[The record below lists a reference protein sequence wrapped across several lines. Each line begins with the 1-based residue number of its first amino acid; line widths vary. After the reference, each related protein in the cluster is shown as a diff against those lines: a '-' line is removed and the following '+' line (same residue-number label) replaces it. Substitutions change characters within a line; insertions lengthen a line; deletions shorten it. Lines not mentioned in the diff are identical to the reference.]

1 MYSERER
8 RFVSNARVARLAT
21 VDRDG
26 RPHVVPICFALVGD
40 RLVSPIDEKPKSV
53 DADAL
58 TRVRN
63 VRHDPRAAVVVDR
76 YSDDWSRLG
85 WVQIRGEASIRE
97 PRDSTFASAVSSLRT
112 KYPQYDDHRLEDR
125 PLVVLDPRT
134 VVSWGN
140 LRPSSNDRNRR

>member
-21 VDRDG
+21 VDREG

-53 DADAL
+53 EVEAL

-63 VRHDPRAAVVVDR
+63 VQRDPRVAVVVDR

-85 WVQIRGEASIRE
+85 WVQIRGEASVRE
-97 PRDSTFASAVSSLRT
+97 PRDRTSASAVASLRA
-112 KYPQYDDHRLEDR
+112 KYPQYDDHRLEER
-125 PLVVLDPRT
+125 PLIVIDPRT

-140 LRPSSNDRNRR
+140 LRPSSNERGRR